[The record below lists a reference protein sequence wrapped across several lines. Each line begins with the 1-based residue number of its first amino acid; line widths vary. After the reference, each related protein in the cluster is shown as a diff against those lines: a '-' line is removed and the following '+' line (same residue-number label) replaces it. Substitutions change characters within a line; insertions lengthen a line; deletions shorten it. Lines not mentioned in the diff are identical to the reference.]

1 MLCDPS
7 ILVSA
12 LEAEVVNMKEEMT
25 KQLQEAEM
33 VLEAE
38 KQKLLKVRLS
48 AEMPFDQK
56 FWSNGWSNGIS
67 DYQYNLYHI
76 LYCFAHTIAII
87 QELSRG
93 KTEALKLMDEDM
105 DLRLEELKRE
115 KDTHWEAILAKK

>member
-56 FWSNGWSNGIS
+56 F
-67 DYQYNLYHI
+67 
-76 LYCFAHTIAII
+76 
-87 QELSRG
+87 
-93 KTEALKLMDEDM
+93 
-105 DLRLEELKRE
+105 
-115 KDTHWEAILAKK
+115 